1 MPVDKIFNNLEFRS
15 DSWDKSDNLLNTTF
29 DTLTVW
35 NEYHVKERMRDIVP
49 QLSELDF
56 SQCHNSYVVNF
67 RHVKELQKDM
77 YILYGGAGQE
87 QIVQISRRYVQKTR
101 KDFLKWSSLFV

>member
-1 MPVDKIFNNLEFRS
+1 MPSDIYYLERE
-15 DSWDKSDNLLNTTF
+15 KRGIRIV
-29 DTLTVW
+29 TVW

>member
-1 MPVDKIFNNLEFRS
+1 
-15 DSWDKSDNLLNTTF
+15 
-29 DTLTVW
+29 
-35 NEYHVKERMRDIVP
+35 MRDIVP

-87 QIVQISRRYVQKTR
+87 QIVQISRRYVQKSKKGFFKMVVIVCVEIFDAYRRTYKVLYDR
-101 KDFLKWSSLFV
+101 AWADF

>member
-1 MPVDKIFNNLEFRS
+1 MPSDIYYLERE
-15 DSWDKSDNLLNTTF
+15 KRGTRIV
-29 DTLTVW
+29 TVW